1 MVPGPAGEV
10 WIVTLRH
17 CSAGARARV
26 ALCGGTHA
34 RRVGG
39 VDTMGTLAPA
49 HRSSILIPYHHACTA
64 DILATTQSIKHN
76 TMWLHYQSLFNGS
89 RSNALMKIKVM
100 ICVIWPRHYSCVY
113 PEPGINILILLSI
126 SIFPIRM
133 VWSGDWWRGVAGAFL
148 RSITLSQG
156 CGQVFTSCWSA
167 ATRSH
172 LSSCKSYFYIRKN
185 KL

>member
-1 MVPGPAGEV
+1 MIWWHYG
-10 WIVTLRH
+10 
-17 CSAGARARV
+17 AGAMARV
-26 ALCGGTHA
+26 CLCGGTHA

-39 VDTMGTLAPA
+39 RHTMGTLAPA

-113 PEPGINILILLSI
+113 PKPGKNGLILFINKNI
-126 SIFPIRM
+126 SNHDCTE
-133 VWSGDWWRGVAGAFL
+133 WCGWWRGVAGAFL

-185 KL
+185 EL